1 MTIRIGINGFGR
13 IGRNVMRHVLSGS
26 RDIEVAHINDL
37 TDNEMLAHL
46 LKYDS
51 VHGNLSSEITADD
64 KQIYIDGKGVSASA
78 IRSPAEIP
86 WGDKGVDI
94 VFECTGIFRDRDSA
108 AMHQKAGAKKVLI
121 SAPAKGEDRTV
132 VFGVNHKDLTPQDT
146 VVSNGSCTT
155 NCLAPVAKVLHEGWG
170 IQKGTMTTV
179 HAYTSDQRILD
190 APHKDKRRARA
201 AAVSMIPTTTGAAKA
216 ISLVI
221 PELKDKIHGM
231 AIRVP
236 TPNVSMI
243 DLSLQLGKSVT
254 AETINGALKEAS
266 KGPLRGVL
274 GFSDLPLVSSD
285 YNGSPLSSVVD
296 GVSTTVVGGDLVK
309 VVSWYDN
316 ESGFSARML
325 DVAAYMQS
333 LA

>member
-37 TDNEMLAHL
+37 TDNDMLAHL

-51 VHGNLSSEITADD
+51 VHGNLSSEINADD

-108 AMHQKAGAKKVLI
+108 SLHQKSGAKKVLI
-121 SAPAKGEDRTV
+121 SAPASGEDRTV
-132 VFGVNHKDLTPQDT
+132 VFGVNHNELTPKDT
-146 VVSNGSCTT
+146 IVSNGSCTT
-155 NCLAPVAKVLHEGWG
+155 NCLAPVAKVLHDGWG
-170 IQKGTMTTV
+170 IEKGTMTTV
-179 HAYTSDQRILD
+179 HAYTNDQRILD
-190 APHKDKRRARA
+190 LPHKDKRRARA

-221 PELKDKIHGM
+221 PDLKGKIHGM

-236 TPNVSMI
+236 TPNVSLI
-243 DLSLQLGKSVT
+243 DLSIKLGKSCT
-254 AETINGALKEAS
+254 PEALNAAFQEAA
-266 KGPLRGVL
+266 KGPMRGVL
-274 GFSDLPLVSSD
+274 GFSKMPLVSCD
-285 YNGSPLSSVVD
+285 YNGNALSSCVD
-296 GVSTTVVGGDLVK
+296 GLSTEVVGGDLVK

>member
-37 TDNEMLAHL
+37 TDNDMLAHL

-51 VHGNLSSEITADD
+51 VHGNLSTDIKADD
-64 KQIYIDGKGVSASA
+64 KQIYMDGKAVTASA
-78 IRSPAEIP
+78 IRNPAEIP

-94 VFECTGIFRDRDSA
+94 VFECTGIFRDRESA
-108 AMHQKAGAKKVLI
+108 SLHIKSGAKKVLI
-121 SAPAKGEDRTV
+121 SAPGKDEDKTV
-132 VFGVNHKDLTPQDT
+132 VFGVNHKELTPQDT
-146 VVSNGSCTT
+146 IVSNGSCTT
-155 NCLAPVAKVLHEGWG
+155 NCLAPVAKILHEGWG

-190 APHKDKRRARA
+190 LPHKDKRRARA

-221 PELKDKIHGM
+221 PDLKGKIHGM

-243 DLSLQLGKSVT
+243 DLSLQLGKKCS
-254 AETINGALKEAS
+254 AEELNKALEEAA
-266 KGPLRGVL
+266 KGPLRGIL
-274 GFSDLPLVSSD
+274 GFSNLPLVSCD
-285 YNGSPLSSVVD
+285 YNGNPLSSCVD
-296 GVSTTVVGGDLVK
+296 GLSTEVVGGDLAK

-333 LA
+333 LS